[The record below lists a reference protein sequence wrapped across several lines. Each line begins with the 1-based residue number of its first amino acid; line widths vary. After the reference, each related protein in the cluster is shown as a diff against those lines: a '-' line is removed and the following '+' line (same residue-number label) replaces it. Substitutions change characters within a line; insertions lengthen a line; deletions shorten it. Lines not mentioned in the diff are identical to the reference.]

1 MEVQKNI
8 TGIIL
13 AGGKSSRMGTDKGLL
28 KLDNSTFIER
38 VASVLKPFVNDI
50 IVVSDH
56 NAHGTFGMQRIED
69 LYKDAG
75 PLSGILSGLKHSKT
89 ENNIVLSCDIPFISE
104 ALLRHLI
111 INSKDNALI
120 NQIECEGKTMPLIA
134 TYKKQCASAIQK
146 ALDND
151 ERRVR
156 VLVKSLNPNT
166 ISVDSNYK
174 LMVENINT
182 PEEYKT
188 LKHEFES

>member
-1 MEVQKNI
+1 MEKRNNI

-13 AGGKSSRMGTDKGLL
+13 AGGKSSRMGSDKGLL

-38 VASVLKPFVNDI
+38 IATVLKPFVNDI
-50 IVVSDH
+50 IIVSDYK
-56 NAHGTFGMQRIED
+56 AHDAFGLKRIKD

-75 PLSGILSGLKHSKT
+75 PLSGILSGLKQSKT

-104 ALLRHLI
+104 ELI
-111 INSKDNALI
+111 TKLIAHSDEDALI

-134 TYKKQCASAIQK
+134 TYKKQCCLAIQK

-182 PEEYKT
+182 PEQYKT
-188 LKHEFES
+188 LKHEFEN

>member
-1 MEVQKNI
+1 MNKNKNI

-28 KLDNSTFIER
+28 KLDNSTFIEKI
-38 VASVLKPFVNDI
+38 ASTLKPFVNEI
-50 IVVSDH
+50 IIISDYTEH
-56 NAHGTFGMQRIED
+56 DAFGFKRIED
-69 LYKDAG
+69 FYKDAG
-75 PLSGILSGLKHSKT
+75 PLSGILSGLYKSKT
-89 ENNIVLSCDIPFISE
+89 EDNIVLSCDIPFISE
-104 ALLRHLI
+104 ELI
-111 INSKDNALI
+111 SQLITNSDNEVLI

-134 TYKKQCASAIQK
+134 TYKKQCWLPIHK
-146 ALDND
+146 ALEND

-182 PEEYKT
+182 PEQYKNINT
-188 LKHEFES
+188 

>member
-1 MEVQKNI
+1 MEQQKDI

-28 KLDNSTFIER
+28 KLNNSTFIER
-38 VASVLKPFVNDI
+38 IVSVLNPFVDDI
-50 IVVSDH
+50 IIVSDH
-56 NAHGTFGMQRIED
+56 NSHDVFGVKRIED

-75 PLSGILSGLKHSKT
+75 PLSGILSGLSHSKT
-89 ENNIVLSCDIPFISE
+89 ETNIVLSCDIPFISE
-104 ALLRHLI
+104 ALIKHLVL
-111 INSKDNALI
+111 NSKGDALI
-120 NQIECEGKTMPLIA
+120 NHIECEGKSMPLIA
-134 TYKKQCASAIQK
+134 TYKKQCVLPIKK

-166 ISVDSNYK
+166 ISVNSNYK

-182 PEEYKT
+182 PEQYKT
-188 LKHEFES
+188 LKHELES